1 MKTTNA
7 LSSNFANE
15 IEVVQDVDKDS
26 ENIEA
31 FILTIRGKQVLLDRD
46 LAMLY
51 NVETKRLNEQVKRN
65 IERFPSRFRF
75 QLSKEELNELV
86 AICDRFDTLKHSTS
100 CPYVFTEQGVAML
113 STVLRSKTAIETS
126 IKIMDAFVS
135 MRFLLASNVKVF
147 HRLESI
153 EYEQLEMK
161 RWREQTN
168 SRIDEI
174 FNKIN
179 QPEFPQQGIF
189 YDGQIY
195 DAYTFVANLIR
206 DAKSSIVLID
216 NYIDDT
222 VLTLLDKRNNDVT
235 ASVYTDRISRNLQ
248 LDINRHNAQYPPISI
263 GIYRKAHDRF
273 LIVDSKIYHIG
284 ASIKDLGKKIF
295 GFSLMKDLDV
305 MDLLNKIGVDCYMNE
320 NTNECLKR

>member
-1 MKTTNA
+1 MKTTNV
-7 LSSNFANE
+7 LSSTFANE
-15 IEVVQDVDKDS
+15 IEVVQDTS
-26 ENIEA
+26 NNPENIEA

-86 AICDRFDTLKHSTS
+86 ANCDRFDTLKHSTS

-113 STVLRSKTAIETS
+113 STVLRSKTAVETS

-135 MRFLLASNVKVF
+135 MRYFIASNAKVF
-147 HRLESI
+147 QRLENI

-161 RWREQTN
+161 RWREQAN

-206 DAKSSIVLID
+206 DAKNSIVLID

-222 VLTLLDKRNNDVT
+222 VLTLLDKRKIDVA
-235 ASVYTDRISRNLQ
+235 ASIYTDRISRNLQ

-263 GIYRKAHDRF
+263 GIYRNAHDRF
-273 LIVDSKIYHIG
+273 LIIDSKVYHIG

-295 GFSLMKDLDV
+295 GFSLMKDLDA
-305 MDLLNKIGVDCYMNE
+305 MDLLNKIGVDDSACQ
-320 NTNECLKR
+320 

>member
-7 LSSNFANE
+7 LSSTFANG
-15 IEVVQDVDKDS
+15 IEVVQDVGNNS

-51 NVETKRLNEQVKRN
+51 NVETKVLNQAIKRN
-65 IERFPSRFRF
+65 QERFPERFRF
-75 QLSKEELNELV
+75 QLTKEEMTELV
-86 AICDRFDTLKHSTS
+86 TNCDRFSLLKHSS
-100 CPYVFTEQGVAML
+100 VCPFVLTEQGVAML
-113 STVLRSKTAIETS
+113 STVLRSATAVETS
-126 IKIMDAFVS
+126 IKIMDAFVT
-135 MRFLLASNVKVF
+135 MRHFLGDNIQLF
-147 HRLESI
+147 RRLETI
-153 EYEQLEMK
+153 EYHQLEMK
-161 RWREQTN
+161 HRQDKTEN
-168 SRIDEI
+168 RIDEI
-174 FNKIN
+174 FNRLNKGDI
-179 QPEFPQQGIF
+179 PKQGIF
-189 YDGQIY
+189 FDGQIY

-235 ASVYTDRISRNLQ
+235 AAIYTDRISRNLQ

-305 MDLLNKIGVDCYMNE
+305 MDLLNKIGVDSYSYMNE
-320 NTNECLKR
+320 NTNR

>member
-7 LSSNFANE
+7 LSSTFANG
-15 IEVVQDVDKDS
+15 IEVVQDVGNNS

-51 NVETKRLNEQVKRN
+51 NVETKVLNQAIKRN
-65 IERFPSRFRF
+65 QERFPERFRF
-75 QLSKEELNELV
+75 QLTKEEMAELV
-86 AICDRFDTLKHSTS
+86 TNCDRFSLLKHSS
-100 CPYVFTEQGVAML
+100 VCPFALTEQGVAML
-113 STVLRSKTAIETS
+113 STVLRSATAVETS
-126 IKIMDAFVS
+126 IKIMDAFVT
-135 MRFLLASNVKVF
+135 MRHFLGDNIQLF
-147 HRLESI
+147 RRLETI
-153 EYEQLEMK
+153 EYHQLEMK
-161 RWREQTN
+161 HRQDKTEN
-168 SRIDEI
+168 RIDEI
-174 FNKIN
+174 FNRLNKGDI
-179 QPEFPQQGIF
+179 PKQGIF
-189 YDGQIY
+189 FDGQIY

-235 ASVYTDRISRNLQ
+235 ASIYTDRISRNLQ

-305 MDLLNKIGVDCYMNE
+305 MDLLNKIGVDSYSYMNE
-320 NTNECLKR
+320 NTNR

>member
-1 MKTTNA
+1 MKTTNV
-7 LSSNFANE
+7 LSSTFANE
-15 IEVVQDVDKDS
+15 IEVVQDTS
-26 ENIEA
+26 NNPENIEA

-86 AICDRFDTLKHSTS
+86 ANCDRFDTLKHSTS

-113 STVLRSKTAIETS
+113 STVLRSKTAVETS

-135 MRFLLASNVKVF
+135 MRYFIASNAKVF
-147 HRLESI
+147 QRLESI

-161 RWREQTN
+161 RWREQAN

-206 DAKSSIVLID
+206 DAKNSIVLID

-222 VLTLLDKRNNDVT
+222 VLTLLDKRKIDVA
-235 ASVYTDRISRNLQ
+235 ASIYTDRISRNLQ

-263 GIYRKAHDRF
+263 GIYRNAHDRF
-273 LIVDSKIYHIG
+273 LIIDSKIYHIG

-295 GFSLMKDLDV
+295 GFSLMKDLDA
-305 MDLLNKIGVDCYMNE
+305 MDLLNKIGVDDSA
-320 NTNECLKR
+320 CL

>member
-1 MKTTNA
+1 MKTTNV
-7 LSSNFANE
+7 LSSTFANE
-15 IEVVQDVDKDS
+15 IEVVQDTS
-26 ENIEA
+26 NNPENIEA

-86 AICDRFDTLKHSTS
+86 ANCDRFDTLKHSTS

-113 STVLRSKTAIETS
+113 STVLRSKTAVETS

-135 MRFLLASNVKVF
+135 MRYFIASNAKVF
-147 HRLESI
+147 QRLENI

-161 RWREQTN
+161 RWREQAN

-206 DAKSSIVLID
+206 DAKNSIVLID

-222 VLTLLDKRNNDVT
+222 VLTLLDKRKIDVA
-235 ASVYTDRISRNLQ
+235 ASIYTDRISRNLQ

-263 GIYRKAHDRF
+263 GIYRNAHDRF
-273 LIVDSKIYHIG
+273 LIIDSKVYHIG

-295 GFSLMKDLDV
+295 GFSLMKDLDA
-305 MDLLNKIGVDCYMNE
+305 MDLLNKIGVDDSA
-320 NTNECLKR
+320 CL

>member
-1 MKTTNA
+1 MKTTNV
-7 LSSNFANE
+7 LSSTFANE
-15 IEVVQDVDKDS
+15 IEVVQDTS
-26 ENIEA
+26 NNPENIEA

-86 AICDRFDTLKHSTS
+86 ANCDRFDTLKHSTS

-113 STVLRSKTAIETS
+113 STVLRSKTAVETS

-135 MRFLLASNVKVF
+135 MRYFIASNAKVF
-147 HRLESI
+147 QRLENI

-161 RWREQTN
+161 RWREQAN

-206 DAKSSIVLID
+206 DAKNSIVLID

-222 VLTLLDKRNNDVT
+222 VLTLLDKRKIDVA
-235 ASVYTDRISRNLQ
+235 ASIYTDRISRNLQ
-248 LDINRHNAQYPPISI
+248 LDINRHNAQYPPITI
-263 GIYRKAHDRF
+263 GIYRNAHDRF
-273 LIVDSKIYHIG
+273 LIIDSKVYHIG

-295 GFSLMKDLDV
+295 GFSLMKDLDA
-305 MDLLNKIGVDCYMNE
+305 MDLLNKIGVDDSACQ
-320 NTNECLKR
+320 

>member
-1 MKTTNA
+1 MKTTNV
-7 LSSNFANE
+7 LSSTFANE
-15 IEVVQDVDKDS
+15 IEVVQDTS
-26 ENIEA
+26 NNPENIEA

-86 AICDRFDTLKHSTS
+86 ANCDRFDTLKHSTS

-113 STVLRSKTAIETS
+113 STVLRSKTAVETS

-135 MRFLLASNVKVF
+135 MRYFIASNAKVF
-147 HRLESI
+147 QRLENI

-161 RWREQTN
+161 RWREQAN

-206 DAKSSIVLID
+206 DAKNSIVLID

-222 VLTLLDKRNNDVT
+222 VLTLLDKRKIDVA
-235 ASVYTDRISRNLQ
+235 ASIYTDRIGRNLQ

-263 GIYRKAHDRF
+263 GIYRNAHDRF
-273 LIVDSKIYHIG
+273 LIIDSKVYHIG

-295 GFSLMKDLDV
+295 GFSLMKDLDA
-305 MDLLNKIGVDCYMNE
+305 MDLLNKIGVDDSACQ
-320 NTNECLKR
+320 

>member
-1 MKTTNA
+1 MKTTNV
-7 LSSNFANE
+7 LSSTFVSE
-15 IEVVQDVDKDS
+15 IEVVQDTSNNS

-86 AICDRFDTLKHSTS
+86 ANCDRFDALKHSTS

-113 STVLRSKTAIETS
+113 STVLRSKTAVETS

-135 MRFLLASNVKVF
+135 MRYFIGSNAKVF
-147 HRLESI
+147 QRLESI

-161 RWREQTN
+161 RWREQAN
-168 SRIDEI
+168 SRIDKI

-206 DAKSSIVLID
+206 DAKKSIVLID

-222 VLTLLDKRNNDVT
+222 VLTLLDKRKIDVT
-235 ASVYTDRISRNLQ
+235 ASIYTDRISRNLQ

-263 GIYRKAHDRF
+263 GIYRNAHDRF
-273 LIVDSKIYHIG
+273 LIVDSKVYHIG

-295 GFSLMKDLDV
+295 GFSLMKDLDA
-305 MDLLNKIGVDCYMNE
+305 MDLLNKIGVDGSGC
-320 NTNECLKR
+320 R

>member
-1 MKTTNA
+1 MKTTNV
-7 LSSNFANE
+7 LSSTFANE
-15 IEVVQDVDKDS
+15 IEVVQDTS
-26 ENIEA
+26 NNPENIEA
-31 FILTIRGKQVLLDRD
+31 FILPIRGKQVLLDRD

-86 AICDRFDTLKHSTS
+86 ANCDRFDTLKHSTS

-113 STVLRSKTAIETS
+113 STVLRSKTAVETS

-135 MRFLLASNVKVF
+135 MRYFIASNAKVF
-147 HRLESI
+147 QRLENI

-161 RWREQTN
+161 RWREQAN

-206 DAKSSIVLID
+206 DAKNSIVLID

-222 VLTLLDKRNNDVT
+222 VLTLLDKRKIDVA
-235 ASVYTDRISRNLQ
+235 ASIYTDRISRNLQ
-248 LDINRHNAQYPPISI
+248 LDINRHNAQYPPITI
-263 GIYRKAHDRF
+263 GIYRNAHDRF
-273 LIVDSKIYHIG
+273 LIIDSKVYHIG

-295 GFSLMKDLDV
+295 GFSLMKDLDA
-305 MDLLNKIGVDCYMNE
+305 MDLLNKIGVDDSACQ
-320 NTNECLKR
+320 

>member
-1 MKTTNA
+1 MKTTNV
-7 LSSNFANE
+7 LSSTFANE
-15 IEVVQDVDKDS
+15 IEVVQDTS
-26 ENIEA
+26 NNPENIEA

-86 AICDRFDTLKHSTS
+86 ANCDRFDTLKHSTS

-113 STVLRSKTAIETS
+113 STVLRSKTAVETS

-135 MRFLLASNVKVF
+135 MRYFIASNAKVF
-147 HRLESI
+147 QRLENI

-161 RWREQTN
+161 RWREQAN

-206 DAKSSIVLID
+206 DAKNSIVLID

-222 VLTLLDKRNNDVT
+222 VLTLLDKRKIDVA
-235 ASVYTDRISRNLQ
+235 ASIYTDRISRNLQ
-248 LDINRHNAQYPPISI
+248 LDINRHNAQYPPITI
-263 GIYRKAHDRF
+263 GIYRNAHDRF
-273 LIVDSKIYHIG
+273 LIIDSKVYHIG

-295 GFSLMKDLDV
+295 GFSLMKDLDA
-305 MDLLNKIGVDCYMNE
+305 MDLLNKIGVDDSA
-320 NTNECLKR
+320 CL

>member
-1 MKTTNA
+1 M
-7 LSSNFANE
+7 
-15 IEVVQDVDKDS
+15 
-26 ENIEA
+26 
-31 FILTIRGKQVLLDRD
+31 LDRD
-46 LAMLY
+46 FAMLY

-86 AICDRFDTLKHSTS
+86 TTCDRFSLLKHSS
-100 CPYVFTEQGVAML
+100 VCPFALTEQGVAML
-113 STVLRSKTAIETS
+113 STVLRSATAVETS
-126 IKIMDAFVS
+126 IKIMDAFVT
-135 MRFLLASNVKVF
+135 MRHFLGDNIQLF
-147 HRLESI
+147 RRLETI
-153 EYEQLEMK
+153 EYHQLEMK
-161 RWREQTN
+161 HRQDKTEN
-168 SRIDEI
+168 RIDEI
-174 FNKIN
+174 FNRLNKDDI
-179 QPEFPQQGIF
+179 PKQGIF
-189 YDGQIY
+189 FDGQIY

-235 ASVYTDRISRNLQ
+235 ASIYTDRISRNLQ

-305 MDLLNKIGVDCYMNE
+305 MDLLNKIGVDSYSYMNE
-320 NTNECLKR
+320 NTNR

>member
-7 LSSNFANE
+7 LSSIFANG
-15 IEVVQDVDKDS
+15 IEAVQDVGNYS

-51 NVETKRLNEQVKRN
+51 NVETKVLNQATKRN
-65 IERFPSRFRF
+65 QERFPERFRF
-75 QLSKEELNELV
+75 QLTKEEMAELV
-86 AICDRFDTLKHSTS
+86 TNCDRFSLLKHSS
-100 CPYVFTEQGVAML
+100 VCPFAFTEQGVAML
-113 STVLRSKTAIETS
+113 STVLRSTTAIETS
-126 IKIMDAFVS
+126 IKIMDAFVT
-135 MRFLLASNVKVF
+135 MRHFLGDNVQLF
-147 HRLESI
+147 RRLETI
-153 EYEQLEMK
+153 EYHQLEMK
-161 RWREQTN
+161 HRQDKTEN
-168 SRIDEI
+168 RIDEI
-174 FNKIN
+174 FNRIN
-179 QPEFPQQGIF
+179 KDDIPKQGIF
-189 YDGQIY
+189 FDGQIY

-235 ASVYTDRISRNLQ
+235 ASIYTDRISRNLQ

-273 LIVDSKIYHIG
+273 LIVDSKVYHIG

-305 MDLLNKIGVDCYMNE
+305 MDLLNKIGVDSYSYMNE
-320 NTNECLKR
+320 NTNR

>member
-174 FNKIN
+174 FKKIN

>member
-1 MKTTNA
+1 MKTTNV
-7 LSSNFANE
+7 LSSTFANE
-15 IEVVQDVDKDS
+15 IEVVQDTS
-26 ENIEA
+26 NNPENIEA

-86 AICDRFDTLKHSTS
+86 ANCDRFDTLKHSTS

-113 STVLRSKTAIETS
+113 STVLRSKTAVETS

-135 MRFLLASNVKVF
+135 MRYFIASNAKVF
-147 HRLESI
+147 QRLENI

-161 RWREQTN
+161 RWREQAN

-206 DAKSSIVLID
+206 DAKNSIVLID

-222 VLTLLDKRNNDVT
+222 VLTLLDKRKIDVA
-235 ASVYTDRISRNLQ
+235 ASIYTDRIGRNLQ

-263 GIYRKAHDRF
+263 GIYRSAHDRF
-273 LIVDSKIYHIG
+273 LIIDSKVYHIG

-295 GFSLMKDLDV
+295 GFSLMKDLDA
-305 MDLLNKIGVDCYMNE
+305 MDLLNKIGVDDSA
-320 NTNECLKR
+320 CL

>member
-1 MKTTNA
+1 MKTTNV
-7 LSSNFANE
+7 LSSTFVSE
-15 IEVVQDVDKDS
+15 IEVVQDTSNNS

-86 AICDRFDTLKHSTS
+86 ANCDRFDALKHSTS

-113 STVLRSKTAIETS
+113 STVLRSKTAVETS

-135 MRFLLASNVKVF
+135 MRYFIGSNAKVF
-147 HRLESI
+147 ERLESI

-161 RWREQTN
+161 RWREQAN
-168 SRIDEI
+168 SRIDKI

-206 DAKSSIVLID
+206 DAKKSIVLID

-222 VLTLLDKRNNDVT
+222 VLTLLDKRKIDVT
-235 ASVYTDRISRNLQ
+235 ASIYTDRISRNLQ

-263 GIYRKAHDRF
+263 GIYRNAHDRF
-273 LIVDSKIYHIG
+273 LIVDSKVYHIG

-295 GFSLMKDLDV
+295 GFSLMKDLDA
-305 MDLLNKIGVDCYMNE
+305 MDLLNKIGVDGSGC
-320 NTNECLKR
+320 R

>member
-1 MKTTNA
+1 MKKTNA
-7 LSSNFANE
+7 LSSTFANG
-15 IEVVQDVDKDS
+15 IEVVQEVGNNS

-86 AICDRFDTLKHSTS
+86 ANCDRFDTLKHSTS

-113 STVLRSKTAIETS
+113 STVLRSKTAVETS
-126 IKIMDAFVS
+126 VKIMDAFVA
-135 MRFLLASNVKVF
+135 MRYFLASNVKVF

-161 RWREQTN
+161 RWREQTS

-222 VLTLLDKRNNDVT
+222 VLTLLDKRNDDVT
-235 ASVYTDRISRNLQ
+235 ASIYTDRISRNLQ

-273 LIVDSKIYHIG
+273 LIVDSKVYHIG

-305 MDLLNKIGVDCYMNE
+305 MDLLNKIGVDSYSYMNE
-320 NTNECLKR
+320 NTNR

>member
-1 MKTTNA
+1 MRTTNV
-7 LSSNFANE
+7 LSSTFANE
-15 IEVVQDVDKDS
+15 IEVVQDTS
-26 ENIEA
+26 NNPENIEA

-86 AICDRFDTLKHSTS
+86 ANCDRFDTLKHSTS

-113 STVLRSKTAIETS
+113 STVLRSKTAVETS

-135 MRFLLASNVKVF
+135 MRYFIASNAKVF
-147 HRLESI
+147 QRLESI

-161 RWREQTN
+161 RWREQAN
-168 SRIDEI
+168 S
-174 FNKIN
+174 
-179 QPEFPQQGIF
+179 
-189 YDGQIY
+189 
-195 DAYTFVANLIR
+195 
-206 DAKSSIVLID
+206 
-216 NYIDDT
+216 
-222 VLTLLDKRNNDVT
+222 
-235 ASVYTDRISRNLQ
+235 LQ

-263 GIYRKAHDRF
+263 GIYRNAHDRF
-273 LIVDSKIYHIG
+273 LIIDSKVYHIG

-295 GFSLMKDLDV
+295 GFSLMKDLDA
-305 MDLLNKIGVDCYMNE
+305 MDLLNKIGVDDSA
-320 NTNECLKR
+320 CL

>member
-1 MKTTNA
+1 MKTTNV
-7 LSSNFANE
+7 LSSTFANE
-15 IEVVQDVDKDS
+15 IEVVQDTS
-26 ENIEA
+26 NNPENIEA

-86 AICDRFDTLKHSTS
+86 ANCDRFDTLKHSTS

-113 STVLRSKTAIETS
+113 STVLRSKTAVETS

-135 MRFLLASNVKVF
+135 MRYFIASNAKVF
-147 HRLESI
+147 QRLENI

-161 RWREQTN
+161 RWREQAN

-206 DAKSSIVLID
+206 DAKNSIVLID

-222 VLTLLDKRNNDVT
+222 VLTLLDKRKIDVA
-235 ASVYTDRISRNLQ
+235 ASIYTDRIGRNLQ

-263 GIYRKAHDRF
+263 GIYRNAHDRF
-273 LIVDSKIYHIG
+273 LIIDSKVYHIG

-295 GFSLMKDLDV
+295 GFSLMKDLDA
-305 MDLLNKIGVDCYMNE
+305 MDLLNKIGVDDSA
-320 NTNECLKR
+320 CL